1 MLSHVPG
8 SRFVA
13 KDRLLAVFP
22 AYNPP
27 ICDRNPGIFG
37 NSMKLQRNYLL
48 LALIGGGLIG
58 CSNGA
63 YRDSADEETYG
74 AIADKAPLVA
84 GMSDQ
89 VLINEERQVDLSS
102 FQVNNLIYEFLD
114 DEAEGE
120 VGANIISLNAALDLA
135 FQHSKDYQTQKERLY
150 LEALALTLDRYRYT
164 PTFSATGGGDYRWD
178 KSDPFVIDMQAM
190 TGATP
195 IDSSESVVVR
205 SNLGARYL
213 LHSGGAIALNL
224 TNNFTRF
231 LTGDVSE
238 FSTGALIGSFTQPLL
253 RDFGSDIETEALLQ
267 AERDLLYQLRDFTRF
282 RKEFAVQVASQYYVV
297 LLARETANN
306 NYAGLLANN
315 LSLEREQAF
324 QAEGLTTLLEVGRL
338 EQSAL
343 QADLRWARAITSYKR
358 GLDNFKIL
366 IGLNAEDNIVL
377 DDNEMVLISETG
389 MDSPDVDLEQAI
401 AMAVQ
406 TRLDLYTQLDRVQDA
421 ARRIEL
427 AADEL
432 DIALDLNFLVS
443 VPGAV
448 DGSFGELE
456 FENAVYSVGLD
467 FDLPLDNKAQR
478 NNYRR
483 ALIDYDL
490 ATRGYVLALDAV
502 KIDVLSAWR
511 EMNEARK
518 RYEISL
524 RAVQIN
530 ERRVEEAE
538 LRAELGLGDI
548 QDTVDSQNDLTSS
561 RTELTSSIVSH
572 NIAKLEFWRDVGL
585 LYVDD
590 NGQWEEGINEPR

>member
-1 MLSHVPG
+1 
-8 SRFVA
+8 
-13 KDRLLAVFP
+13 
-22 AYNPP
+22 
-27 ICDRNPGIFG
+27 
-37 NSMKLQRNYLL
+37 MKLQRNYLFL
-48 LALIGGGLIG
+48 TLIAASLIG
-58 CSNGA
+58 CSNSA
-63 YRDSADEETYG
+63 YRDSADAETYG
-74 AIADKAPLVA
+74 AIAAKAPLVA

-89 VLINEERQVDLSS
+89 VLIDEEKQVDLTA
-102 FQVNNLIYEFLD
+102 FQVNNQVYDFLD

-120 VGANIISLNAALDLA
+120 VGASIISLNAALDLA

-150 LEALALTLDRYRYT
+150 LEALALTFDRYRYT
-164 PTFSATGGGDYRWD
+164 PTFSANGSGDYRWD
-178 KSDPFVIDMQAM
+178 TADQFVIDMQAM

-195 IDSSESVVVR
+195 TSTSESVVAS

-213 LHSGGAIALNL
+213 LKSGGAIALNL

-231 LTGDVSE
+231 LSGDVSE

-343 QADLRWARAITSYKR
+343 QADLRWTRAITSYKR

-377 DDNEMVLISETG
+377 DDNEMMLIAATG

-406 TRLDLYTQLDRVQDA
+406 TRLDLYTQLDQVQDA

-443 VPGAV
+443 VPGAA

-456 FENAVYSVGLD
+456 FENAVYSAGLG

-502 KIDVLSAWR
+502 KIDVLRTWR

-518 RYEISL
+518 SYEISL
-524 RAVQIN
+524 RGVQIN

>member
-1 MLSHVPG
+1 M
-8 SRFVA
+8 
-13 KDRLLAVFP
+13 
-22 AYNPP
+22 
-27 ICDRNPGIFG
+27 
-37 NSMKLQRNYLL
+37 
-48 LALIGGGLIG
+48 G
-58 CSNGA
+58 CSNSA
-63 YRDSADEETYG
+63 YRYSADEETYE

-89 VLINEERQVDLSS
+89 VLIDEEKQVDLTLFS
-102 FQVNNLIYEFLD
+102 VNSQIYEFLD
-114 DEAEGE
+114 NEAEGE
-120 VGANIISLNAALDLA
+120 VGGSIISLNAALDLA
-135 FQHSKDYQTQKERLY
+135 FQHSKEYQAQKERLY
-150 LEALALTLDRYRYT
+150 LEALALTFDRYRYT
-164 PTFSATGGGDYRWD
+164 PTFSANGSGDYQWD
-178 KSDPFVIDMQAM
+178 TTDQFVIDMQAM
-190 TGATP
+190 TGATA
-195 IDSSESVVVR
+195 ISTSESTVAR

-213 LHSGGAIALNL
+213 LKSGGAIALNL

-231 LTGDVSE
+231 LSGDVSE

-377 DDNEMVLISETG
+377 DDNEMVLIAETG

-406 TRLDLYTQLDRVQDA
+406 TRLDLYTQLDQVQDA

-432 DIALDLNFLVS
+432 DVALDLNFLVS
-443 VPGAV
+443 VPGAA

-456 FENAVYSVGLD
+456 FENAVYSAGLD

-502 KIDVLSAWR
+502 KIDVLRTWR

-518 RYEISL
+518 SYEISL
-524 RAVQIN
+524 RGVQIN

-585 LYVDD
+585 LYVGD
-590 NGQWEEGINEPR
+590 NGQWEEGINESR

>member
-1 MLSHVPG
+1 
-8 SRFVA
+8 
-13 KDRLLAVFP
+13 
-22 AYNPP
+22 
-27 ICDRNPGIFG
+27 
-37 NSMKLQRNYLL
+37 MKLQRNYLFL
-48 LALIGGGLIG
+48 TLIAASLIG
-58 CSNGA
+58 CSNSA
-63 YRDSADEETYG
+63 YRDSADAETYG
-74 AIADKAPLVA
+74 AIAAKAPLVA

-89 VLINEERQVDLSS
+89 VLIDEEKQVDLTA
-102 FQVNNLIYEFLD
+102 FQVNNQVYDFLD

-120 VGANIISLNAALDLA
+120 VGASIISLNAALDLA

-150 LEALALTLDRYRYT
+150 LEALALTFDRYRYT
-164 PTFSATGGGDYRWD
+164 PTFSANGSGDYRWD
-178 KSDPFVIDMQAM
+178 TADQFVIDMQAM

-195 IDSSESVVVR
+195 TSTSESVVAS

-213 LHSGGAIALNL
+213 LKSGGAIALNL

-231 LTGDVSE
+231 LSGDVSE

-297 LLARETANN
+297 LLARETATN

-343 QADLRWARAITSYKR
+343 QADLRWTRAITSYKR

-377 DDNEMVLISETG
+377 DDNEMMLIAATG

-406 TRLDLYTQLDRVQDA
+406 TRLDLYTQLDQVQDA

-443 VPGAV
+443 VPGAA

-456 FENAVYSVGLD
+456 FENAVYSAGLG

-502 KIDVLSAWR
+502 KIDVLRTWR

-518 RYEISL
+518 SYDISL
-524 RAVQIN
+524 RGVEIN